1 MYQQGTRYYMP
12 IQVTGADLDDDG
24 SPKGYDDL
32 PVQAEQLRKERSYV
46 GSLRG

>member
-1 MYQQGTRYYMP
+1 MYQQGTKLYM
-12 IQVTGADLDDDG
+12 QVRLTSADLDDDG